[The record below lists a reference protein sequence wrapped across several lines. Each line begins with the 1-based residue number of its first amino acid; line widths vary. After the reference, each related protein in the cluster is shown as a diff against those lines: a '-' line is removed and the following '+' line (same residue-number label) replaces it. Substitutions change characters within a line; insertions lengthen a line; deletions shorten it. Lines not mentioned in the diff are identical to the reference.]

1 MISLEEAAIKLTLP
15 SSDENKI
22 KTRIRRLY
30 DIANVFKAIRI
41 IRKTHL
47 DSKHK
52 SGFEYLGYQGLDT
65 FIKEFYPLNKTQ
77 EANPLTKIAT
87 TIITQNNIEN
97 INNQMDL
104 ESKEN
109 KLPLIESLPQRNFS
123 LIFLHS
129 SFKKIKRTNHSPF
142 KPLNNENFPKISKQT

>member
-47 DSKHK
+47 DSKNK

-97 INNQMDL
+97 INNPMDI
-104 ESKEN
+104 ESQEN
-109 KLPLIESLPQRNFS
+109 KLPLIKNLPQRNFS
-123 LIFLHS
+123 MSFSHS
-129 SFKKIKRTNHSPF
+129 NFKKIKRTIHSPF
-142 KPLNNENFPKISKQT
+142 KPLNNENFQKIP